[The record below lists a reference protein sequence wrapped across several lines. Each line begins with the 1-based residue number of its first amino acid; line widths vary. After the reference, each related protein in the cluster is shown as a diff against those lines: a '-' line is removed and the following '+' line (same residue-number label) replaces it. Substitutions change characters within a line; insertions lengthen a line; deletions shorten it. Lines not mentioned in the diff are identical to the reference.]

1 MGTLTVQG
9 TKSVC
14 FTRCDVCITAIACDT
29 FQNMLYLWLRFDF
42 VLLFGRFWNLGN
54 FFLFAF
60 LASVFIRRRR
70 LYTYKLQE
78 AIARRQDISISEKR
92 HLYITLAAC
101 CVVVSLFC

>member
-1 MGTLTVQG
+1 MATLTVQG

-14 FTRCDVCITAIACDT
+14 FTRCDVCIIAIACDT
-29 FQNMLYLWLRFDF
+29 FQNMLYLWLR
-42 VLLFGRFWNLGN
+42 LFLVFYLDGFGTSETV
-54 FFLFAF
+54 FAF

-70 LYTYKLQE
+70 FYTYKLKKL
-78 AIARRQDISISEKR
+78 ARRQDISISEKR